1 MGRFIITAFLLL
13 EVLLGYSQSKIQ
25 IHFPGAEHQTAHIWD
40 YSDYISLSKQE
51 IGNYQFDKNGNID
64 FKVYI
69 SNAKPIFIQV
79 QYIRIQ
85 LFIEPNRNYDI
96 EIDKVDFTN
105 PELYPKNVI
114 GYLSPNF
121 KINKPTEHELN
132 KGLEDVKKM
141 FSAFVDSNYLS
152 LVRGLNTRFLVDSFG
167 KKVNQFTKS
176 FGNPYLNNYADFQM
190 AELRLLSREYSSKM
204 VVDKEFVGNNLNID
218 NPYAMNFFNSFW
230 SNYLTM
236 KGVGFSPFQLD
247 SVINKEQSYQALSAL
262 MAHDPLLEDSS
273 LRELVIIRNIPQ
285 MYANRR
291 FNKKALINILYDISA
306 SRLNKKHQL
315 IATNVRKKLISF
327 QLGSPAPDFEFTD
340 IKGTKFKLSDFEGKY
355 VYLNIWDTDCP
366 DCLAEM
372 EYTKDLFEDFDDIIT
387 FISISVDADSS
398 LMRKY
403 VEQREFDWT
412 FAHLNN
418 NFQFLSDY
426 HVSVL
431 PRYIL
436 INKEGKLEMPNA
448 PLPSKHFSE
457 LFLKMLNDKKG
468 NLELKNR

>member
-1 MGRFIITAFLLL
+1 MGRFIIFTFLLL
-13 EVLLGYSQSKIQ
+13 GILSGYGQSKIK
-25 IHFPGAEHQTAHIWD
+25 IHFPGAENLNAHIWD
-40 YSDYISLSKQE
+40 YSDYISLSKRE
-51 IGNYQFDKNGNID
+51 IGNHQFDKNGNID
-64 FKVYI
+64 FKVYVG
-69 SNAKPIFIQV
+69 NAKPIFIQV

-85 LFIEPNRNYDI
+85 LFVEPNRNYDI
-96 EIDKVDFTN
+96 QIDKVDFTN

-121 KINKPTEHELN
+121 KINKPAKHELN
-132 KGLEDVKKM
+132 KGLDSVKIL
-141 FSAFVDSNYLS
+141 FSTFVDSNYLS
-152 LVRGLNTRFLVDSFG
+152 LVRGLNTRSLVDSFG
-167 KKVNQFTKS
+167 GKVDQFTKS
-176 FGNPYLNNYADFQM
+176 FGNPYLNNYANFQM
-190 AELRLLSREYSSKM
+190 TELRLLSREYSSKM
-204 VVDKEFVGNNLNID
+204 VVDKEFVGNNLNLD

-262 MAHDPLLEDSS
+262 MARDPLLKDSS

-306 SRLNKKHQL
+306 SKLRKQHQI
-315 IATNVRKKLISF
+315 IATNVRKKLESF
-327 QLGSPAPDFEFTD
+327 QVGSPAPDFEFTD
-340 IKGTKFKLSDFEGKY
+340 IRGNKFKLSDFEGKY

-372 EYTKDLFEDFDDIIT
+372 EYAKDLYEDFDDIIA
-387 FISISVDADSS
+387 FVSISVDADSS
-398 LMRKY
+398 TMRRY
-403 VEQREFDWT
+403 VEQREFGWSI
-412 FAHLNN
+412 AHLND
-418 NFQFLSDY
+418 NFKFLSDY

-448 PLPSKHFSE
+448 ALPSQHFSE

-468 NLELKNR
+468 NLELRNK